1 MICPS
6 LTFAATVNAIRYVN
20 ANPVFCDIT
29 GQNDLTIDA
38 EMIESLITKKTKAI
52 IVMHYA
58 GFPCNMNLIMKIA
71 RKYKLKVIEDAAHAP
86 LSEYNGK
93 RLGTIG
99 DIGCFSFFS
108 NKNISVGEG
117 GMIVTNNEKYYK
129 NVKLLRSHGMTTL
142 SYERSKGHST
152 GYDVVDLGYNYRL
165 DDIRASIGL
174 VQLKKLNADLKKR
187 RKLRNIYIE
196 YLNDTENLII
206 PFLNNTS
213 FVSNYIF
220 PVVLK
225 NSILSFKV
233 TNTGT

>member
-1 MICPS
+1 
-6 LTFAATVNAIRYVN
+6 
-20 ANPVFCDIT
+20 
-29 GQNDLTIDA
+29 
-38 EMIESLITKKTKAI
+38 
-52 IVMHYA
+52 
-58 GFPCNMNLIMKIA
+58 
-71 RKYKLKVIEDAAHAP
+71 
-86 LSEYNGK
+86 
-93 RLGTIG
+93 
-99 DIGCFSFFS
+99 
-108 NKNISVGEG
+108 
-117 GMIVTNNEKYYK
+117 MIVTNNEKYYK

-225 NSILSFKV
+225 NSNSAIRDKARSYLLKKGIQTSIHYPPVHKFSFYRKYTTGLPETERASNGEITLPFYSGLSSKEIKFIAREIKNALNIF
-233 TNTGT
+233 TQQF